1 MTLKYNK
8 ITPIKALLLLTI
20 LLLSLV
26 NAQSD
31 YIDVETMRAS
41 NRK

>member
-8 ITPIKALLLLTI
+8 ITPIKALLLFSI
-20 LLLSLV
+20 LFLSYV
-26 NAQSD
+26 NAQTD